1 MLEIVA
7 VSFLVT
13 GSKFAEEGKWE
24 ADESFMLL
32 CLLVIPLG
40 PFVVGEILVLWVESH
55 TRKEE
60 RVNTVTLLRCRTRQE
75 QEKEFQWESKK
86 DI

>member
-24 ADESFMLL
+24 ADESFVLL

-40 PFVVGEILVLWVESH
+40 PFVVGKILVLWVGKPH
-55 TRKEE
+55 
-60 RVNTVTLLRCRTRQE
+60 
-75 QEKEFQWESKK
+75 
-86 DI
+86 